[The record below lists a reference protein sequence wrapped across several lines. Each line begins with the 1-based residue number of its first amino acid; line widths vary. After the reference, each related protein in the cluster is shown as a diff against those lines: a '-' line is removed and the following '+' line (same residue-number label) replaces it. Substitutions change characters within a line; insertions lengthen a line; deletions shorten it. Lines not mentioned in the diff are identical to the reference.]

1 MSVFNHIKSI
11 IDERGAAYVVLLDP
25 DRKNESTIESRVAL
39 ANDSS
44 VDALFVG
51 GSLMMDSNYNERVQ
65 RIKEASDIP
74 VIFFSGS
81 VGQLNSHYDAILFM
95 SIISGRNP
103 HYLIG
108 EQAIAAPIVRD
119 MGIETISTG
128 YMLMEGGAGS
138 TVEFISGT
146 RPIPMNRPD
155 IAVAH
160 ALAGQYLGMNMIYLE
175 AGSGAKEP
183 VANEVVKAVT
193 DVLDIPVIAGGGI
206 RDTETASEKVKA
218 GASIIVT
225 GTVIEEKSD
234 LMKEMADAVH
244 WK

>member
-1 MSVFNHIKSI
+1 
-11 IDERGAAYVVLLDP
+11 
-25 DRKNESTIESRVAL
+25 
-39 ANDSS
+39 
-44 VDALFVG
+44 
-51 GSLMMDSNYNERVQ
+51 
-65 RIKEASDIP
+65 
-74 VIFFSGS
+74 
-81 VGQLNSHYDAILFM
+81 
-95 SIISGRNP
+95 
-103 HYLIG
+103 
-108 EQAIAAPIVRD
+108 
-119 MGIETISTG
+119 
-128 YMLMEGGAGS
+128 MEGGAGS

-206 RDTETASEKVKA
+206 RDTETVSEKVKA